1 MSGWAKNWSLK
12 TACRP
17 LKVKAQVGQKR
28 FLKTAWQRRRA
39 PVKAQVGKNC
49 SLKTAWR
56 RRWAPVKAQVG
67 KNCSLKTAWRR
78 RWAPVKAQVGQKL
91 LPKDCL
97 PAAAAAQR
105 SPRSADNLSLKHL
118 SARPGPPNLSK
129 KKGAPSAR
137 HYTPFLF
144 EYLPLF
150 SARVA
155 RSKAIVFQKSRL
167 PRSPFFG
174 GGPFLVFGLLN
185 LEDGSRSD

>member
-28 FLKTAWQRRRA
+28 SLKTAWRRRRA

-67 KNCSLKTAWRR
+67 KNCSLKTVWRR

-118 SARPGPPNLSK
+118 SARPDPPNLSK
-129 KKGAPSAR
+129 NKKRRA
-137 HYTPFLF
+137 FLF

-150 SARVA
+150 SACVA

-174 GGPFLVFGLLN
+174 GSVSRFRPFKLG
-185 LEDGSRSD
+185 GRQPQ

>member
-28 FLKTAWQRRRA
+28 SLKTAWRRRRAPVKAQVGQKRSLKTAWRRRRA

-49 SLKTAWR
+49 PLKTAWR
-56 RRWAPVKAQVG
+56 QRWAPVKAQVG

-129 KKGAPSAR
+129 NKKRRAFGAPL
-137 HYTPFLF
+137 HP
-144 EYLPLF
+144 LP
-150 SARVA
+150 
-155 RSKAIVFQKSRL
+155 I
-167 PRSPFFG
+167 
-174 GGPFLVFGLLN
+174 
-185 LEDGSRSD
+185 

>member
-1 MSGWAKNWSLK
+1 MGQKLVPEDCLS
-12 TACRP
+12 T
-17 LKVKAQVGQKR
+17 LKVRVQVGQKR
-28 FLKTAWQRRRA
+28 SLKTAWQRRRA

-49 SLKTAWR
+49 SLKTARR

-91 LPKDCL
+91 LPKNCL

-129 KKGAPSAR
+129 NKKAR
-137 HYTPFLF
+137 LSS
-144 EYLPLF
+144 YLNICRF
-150 SARVA
+150 F
-155 RSKAIVFQKSRL
+155 KAIVFQKSRL
-167 PRSPFFG
+167 PDRLFLGGSVSRFRPFIS
-174 GGPFLVFGLLN
+174 N

>member
-17 LKVKAQVGQKR
+17 RRAPVQAWAKNCSLKVKAQVGQKR
-28 FLKTAWQRRRA
+28 SLKTAWRRRRA
-39 PVKAQVGKNC
+39 PVKAQVDKNC

-118 SARPGPPNLSK
+118 SADRARQICQK
-129 KKGAPSAR
+129 IKKGAPSAR
-137 HYTPFLF
+137 HYTPFLVK
-144 EYLPLF
+144 YLPLF
-150 SARVA
+150 SSSSQIAFFWGV
-155 RSKAIVFQKSRL
+155 RL
-167 PRSPFFG
+167 SFSAF
-174 GGPFLVFGLLN
+174 
-185 LEDGSRSD
+185 

>member
-1 MSGWAKNWSLK
+1 M
-12 TACRP
+12 
-17 LKVKAQVGQKR
+17 
-28 FLKTAWQRRRA
+28 
-39 PVKAQVGKNC
+39 GKNC

-67 KNCSLKTAWRR
+67 KNCSLKTVWRR
-78 RWAPVKAQVGQKL
+78 RWAPVKVQVGQKL

-129 KKGAPSAR
+129 NKKGAPS
-137 HYTPFLF
+137 
-144 EYLPLF
+144 YLNICRFFPRALRAQKPLF
-150 SARVA
+150 F
-155 RSKAIVFQKSRL
+155 KNLVFPDRL
-167 PRSPFFG
+167 FL

-185 LEDGSRSD
+185 LEDGRRSD